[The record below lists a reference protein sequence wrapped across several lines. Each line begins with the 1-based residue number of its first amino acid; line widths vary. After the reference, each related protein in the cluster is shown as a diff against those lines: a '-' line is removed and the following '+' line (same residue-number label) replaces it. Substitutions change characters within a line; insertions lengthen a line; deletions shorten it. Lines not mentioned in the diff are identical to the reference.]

1 MSNAISVNGDC
12 GEQREQVQS
21 DVSMNADQEC
31 RHRELLIARMSGMK
45 VLEAIGASFPAKF
58 MRHDLQFLSE
68 LLISA
73 LDLRRIKVLIRL
85 HGIKRTRDAAA
96 PAKMLVNSIQKME
109 ERELRRLLVEVAIL
123 VAARTE
129 TAIAVVLQD
138 AAQFY
143 GVDVESISAKVRRQV
158 AKNLGMVGGLMD
170 SAQQQASANRSAAA

>member
-12 GEQREQVQS
+12 EQQREQIKK
-21 DVSMNADQEC
+21 DVSMNADEEC
-31 RHRELLIARMSGMK
+31 RRRELLIARMSGMK
-45 VLEAIGASFPAKF
+45 VLEAIGSSVPAKF
-58 MRHDLQFLSE
+58 IRHDLQFLSE

-109 ERELRRLLVEVAIL
+109 ERELRRLLVEVSIL

-129 TAIAVVLQD
+129 TAIAVALQD

-158 AKNLGMVGGLMD
+158 AKNFEMAGSLMD
-170 SAQQQASANRSAAA
+170 SAQKRASVNRSAAA